1 MGPDV
6 KGNPLYISVYLLI
19 ASYII
24 GEFIFPK
31 YPLLYILNLFGL
43 LIIILMPIVFFSSR
57 NAFNAHEEKL
67 PPQTETNR
75 IIKTGIYAY
84 SRNPIYLC
92 FILFHFGMF
101 LTFENIM
108 YFICSIGLFFWLNN
122 FVIYE
127 EEKYLKNKFGDEF
140 ERYCNSVKRW
150 IFF

>member
-67 PPQTETNR
+67 LPQTETNKIIINNPKRLR
-75 IIKTGIYAY
+75 IY
-84 SRNPIYLC
+84 SSGYLGK
-92 FILFHFGMF
+92 I
-101 LTFENIM
+101 
-108 YFICSIGLFFWLNN
+108 
-122 FVIYE
+122 
-127 EEKYLKNKFGDEF
+127 
-140 ERYCNSVKRW
+140 NSPK
-150 IFF
+150 I